1 VPIENIFI
9 PISIILIILIV
20 VIGYLI
26 FQNFKFKRRLDLFFR
41 KGGKDLEEV
50 LGNLIKKLEG
60 QETDLK
66 KNFEE
71 ISRLNQIAERSFQKI
86 GVVRFNPF
94 KDVGGDQSFSIALL
108 DLNNN
113 GFVITSLYG
122 REGNRIYAK
131 PINNGKSEYSLS
143 EEEIEAI
150 EKAKG
155 QNDQ

>member
-1 VPIENIFI
+1 MPIENIFI

>member
-1 VPIENIFI
+1 MPIENFFI
-9 PISIILIILIV
+9 PIFTILIILIV

-41 KGGKDLEEV
+41 KGGKDLGEV

-66 KNFEE
+66 KIFEE
-71 ISRLNQIAERSFQKI
+71 ISRLNQVSERSFQKI

-150 EKAKG
+150 EKAKIASG
-155 QNDQ
+155 

>member
-1 VPIENIFI
+1 MPIENFFI
-9 PISIILIILIV
+9 PIFTILIILIV

-41 KGGKDLEEV
+41 KGGKDLGEV

-66 KNFEE
+66 KIFEE
-71 ISRLNQIAERSFQKI
+71 ISRLNQISERSFQKI

-150 EKAKG
+150 EKAKIASS
-155 QNDQ
+155 

>member
-1 VPIENIFI
+1 MPIENFFI
-9 PISIILIILIV
+9 PIFIILIILIV

-26 FQNFKFKRRLDLFFR
+26 FQNFKLKRRLDLFFR

-50 LGNLIKKLEG
+50 LGNLIKKLGG

-71 ISRLNQIAERSFQKI
+71 ISRLTQIAERSFQKI
-86 GVVRFNPF
+86 GVVRYNPF

-108 DLNNN
+108 DLNNS

-122 REGNRIYAK
+122 REGTRVYAK
-131 PINNGKSEYSLS
+131 PITKGKSEYSLS

-150 EKAKG
+150 EKAKT
-155 QNDQ
+155 

>member
-1 VPIENIFI
+1 MPIENFFI
-9 PISIILIILIV
+9 PIFTILIILIV

-41 KGGKDLEEV
+41 KGGKDLGEV

-66 KNFEE
+66 KIFEE
-71 ISRLNQIAERSFQKI
+71 ISRLNQISERSFQKI

-113 GFVITSLYG
+113 GFVITSFYG

-150 EKAKG
+150 EKAKIASS
-155 QNDQ
+155 

>member
-1 VPIENIFI
+1 MPIENLFI
-9 PISIILIILIV
+9 PIFTILIILIV

-41 KGGKDLEEV
+41 KGGKDLGEV

-66 KNFEE
+66 KIFEE
-71 ISRLNQIAERSFQKI
+71 ISRLNQISERSFQKI

-113 GFVITSLYG
+113 GFVITSLYS
-122 REGNRIYAK
+122 REGNRIYTK

-143 EEEIEAI
+143 GEEIEAI
-150 EKAKG
+150 EKAKIASS
-155 QNDQ
+155 